1 MKKVKENI
9 YPESPA
15 LNYKKLLKYLIKKGK
30 KNTLEILFRKG
41 IIFWIKDIQ
50 NKDFN
55 EVLMNAFLN
64 TIPFI
69 NVKTKRKGSRNIYIP
84 MKISEKKGDFLASN
98 WILTNAFAKKKT

>member
-41 IIFWIKDIQ
+41 IIF
-50 NKDFN
+50 
-55 EVLMNAFLN
+55 
-64 TIPFI
+64 
-69 NVKTKRKGSRNIYIP
+69 
-84 MKISEKKGDFLASN
+84 
-98 WILTNAFAKKKT
+98 